1 MIEFLCE
8 ALNAG
13 HRNQPFVRVSSECGR
28 DASVAVMVA
37 MECIMRWTLMGS
49 SLTRLLV
56 LLTLSVTMGLG
67 LSVAGAQTGSQ
78 PTTSGYGQYYVEFR
92 SRQAWDYGH
101 TFVVFGRVGET
112 PGKKNVAGLSPK
124 GDDPK
129 MWLMGHYMPV
139 PADTGWTDGDLED
152 RYITSRYRVLLNKDQ
167 YDRVVA
173 HIRDLQSRS
182 HVWSVEMYNCNA
194 FVADIATFMG
204 LKVPASSWIY
214 PRVFVSNLRKVNTGH
229 PEAAAQLISD
239 NLKEMSSPTRDGR
252 AMIAAGM
259 IHPGATATTEPA
271 SSGPSVTIGAVRVTN
286 RPASSAEGTQNSSE

>member
-1 MIEFLCE
+1 MDLF
-8 ALNAG
+8 
-13 HRNQPFVRVSSECGR
+13 FVDREPRWSL
-28 DASVAVMVA
+28 AVTVGD
-37 MECIMRWTLMGS
+37 IMQWTLMGS
-49 SLTRLLV
+49 PPSRLLV
-56 LLTLSVTMGLG
+56 LLTLIVTTGLG
-67 LSVAGAQTGSQ
+67 LSVAGAQT
-78 PTTSGYGQYYVEFR
+78 TTSGYGQYYVEFR

-139 PADTGWTDGDLED
+139 PSDTGWTDGDLED

-173 HIRDLQSRS
+173 HIRELQSRS
-182 HVWSVEMYNCNA
+182 HFWSVEMYNCNA

-204 LKVPASSWIY
+204 LKVPSSSWIY
-214 PRVFVSNLRKVNTGH
+214 PRVFVNNLRKVNTGH
-229 PEAAAQLISD
+229 PEAAAQLIND
-239 NLKEMSSPTRDGR
+239 NLEEMSSPTRDGR

-259 IHPGATATTEPA
+259 IHPGATAT
-271 SSGPSVTIGAVRVTN
+271 SGPVSPAPRVTIGAIHVSS
-286 RPASSAEGTQNSSE
+286 RPASSAGGSDNSPSE